1 MNYNWARC
9 TTTTTGTGDL
19 TLSSVSGFPTLADM
33 TAPLGQRF
41 CYAILDDSTGAP
53 LETGEGYLSSST
65 TLVREKVDATFT
77 GGVLD
82 ISSPT
87 ALSLSAGTKRVIVT
101 STTRS
106 IMAPIPYIGSGA
118 GYKAVSNAALI
129 GAVGSGSYNDQDT
142 SGRLNIF
149 PWIHEYGGEIDAF
162 VINCTT
168 AGSAGQI
175 LRIGLY
181 RVGSNGNPAGLI
193 VESGSIDIASTGVK
207 TSTFTAFVLPPGHY
221 WIALLSTSSTALY
234 MGSTGTAGSVLR
246 GPQSIGN
253 TAGDMSVAGYALSV
267 ATSAMPSTCPAITWT
282 PNLNVPHVLLRAV

>member
-1 MNYNWARC
+1 MNYNWARG

-19 TLSSVSGFPTLADM
+19 TLSSVSGYPTINDVVGQ
-33 TAPLGQRF
+33 GQRF

-53 LETGEGYLSSST
+53 LEAGIGYLSAST
-65 TLVREKVDATFT
+65 TMVREKVTETYSSSTYDNTSPAT
-77 GGVLD
+77 
-82 ISSPT
+82 
-87 ALSLSAGTKRVIVT
+87 LSLASGTKRVIVT
-101 STTRS
+101 GLTRS
-106 IMAPIPYIGSGA
+106 VMSPLPYLGSGA

-162 VINCTT
+162 MINCTT
-168 AGSAGQI
+168 AGGGGTI
-175 LRIGLY
+175 LRMGLY
-181 RVGSNGNPAGLI
+181 RVGSDGNPAGLI
-193 VESGSIDIASTGVK
+193 VESGSISVSSTGVK

-221 WIALLSTSSTALY
+221 WLALLSTATTALY
-234 MGSTGTAGSVLR
+234 VGTTGTAGSVLR

-253 TAGDMSVAGYALSV
+253 TIGDIAVAGYALSV
-267 ATSAMPSTCPAITWT
+267 STSAMPSTCPAITWT

>member
-1 MNYNWARC
+1 MNYNWGRN

-53 LETGEGYLSSST
+53 LETGEGYLSSGT
-65 TLVREKVDATFT
+65 TLVREKVDATYS
-77 GGVLD
+77 GGTLD

-87 ALSLSAGTKRVIVT
+87 ALSLSAGTKRVIIA

-106 IMAPIPYIGSGA
+106 LMSPLPYIGSGA
-118 GYKAVSNAALI
+118 GYKGVSNGALI

-162 VINCTT
+162 MINCTT
-168 AGSAGQI
+168 AQAAKI
-175 LRIGLY
+175 LRMGLY
-181 RVGSNGNPAGLI
+181 RVGSDGNPAGLI
-193 VESGSIDIASTGVK
+193 VESGSIDVASTGVK

-221 WIALLSTSSTALY
+221 WLGLLSDGTSALY
-234 MGSTGTAGSVLR
+234 VGSTGTAGTVLR
-246 GPQSIGN
+246 GPASIGN
-253 TAGDMSVAGYALSV
+253 TLGDLAVAGYALSV
-267 ATSAMPSTCPAITWT
+267 STSAMPSTCPAITWT
-282 PNLNVPHVLLRAV
+282 SNLNVPHVLLRAV